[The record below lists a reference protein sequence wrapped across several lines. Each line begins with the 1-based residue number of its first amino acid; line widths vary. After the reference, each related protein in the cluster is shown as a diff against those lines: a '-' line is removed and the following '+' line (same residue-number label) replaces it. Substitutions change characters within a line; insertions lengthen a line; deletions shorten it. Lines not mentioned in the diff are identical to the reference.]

1 MFSSS
6 TTAVAILAIDFAC
19 LIKLVA
25 QCARLGGGQ
34 APSLPPH
41 RINDTMSIGM
51 WFACTTP
58 CYILHSLCYHIV
70 ARQKRACYVDWIIGR
85 MPPPLRF
92 WVGENQTH
100 QICLITSLLPPH
112 KQSSAFS
119 NIEAILS
126 IMAKVSL
133 VTANESEVHSTLY
146 PAVHQSACWP
156 ASQTAGPSVRPRER
170 QSQKQLERKAV
181 VSFRT
186 HYGNVL
192 L

>member
-6 TTAVAILAIDFAC
+6 TATAVAILAIDFAC

-25 QCARLGGGQ
+25 QCARLGGQ
-34 APSLPPH
+34 APATTTSNQRHNVYRDVVCLYYSLLHTTTLTLLPQ
-41 RINDTMSIGM
+41 SI
-51 WFACTTP
+51 
-58 CYILHSLCYHIV
+58 

-85 MPPPLRF
+85 MPPPPLRF

-100 QICLITSLLPPH
+100 QICLITSLPPPR

-133 VTANESEVHSTLY
+133 SRQMSRKYMLHRVRCMLALAGKPKQSIPYMRQYSTTLD
-146 PAVHQSACWP
+146 
-156 ASQTAGPSVRPRER
+156 
-170 QSQKQLERKAV
+170 
-181 VSFRT
+181 
-186 HYGNVL
+186 
-192 L
+192 